1 MTQPSSLAPDRSPRA
16 SATAAFVLLLLAA
29 GASTTARAAPI
40 LFPET
45 PAGWPAQVR
54 DETDVAPYLAF
65 HKAMAMARAKGFETF
80 QTANQ
85 SAYDVRTYDLDLNA
99 NPNIPLLTGSVKV
112 RATVL
117 TGPLTTMELDFY
129 SNMAVDSVRAG
140 GVPASFSRSGNLL
153 IVNLDRPYATGETME
168 VKVSY
173 HGLPTGG
180 SFAFDSANGR
190 SLIWSLSEPFGAR
203 TWWPCK
209 DYPSD
214 KADSVDVR
222 VSVPSGMI
230 TASNGNLLESSD
242 DGTTARTHWKERY
255 PITTYLVSVT
265 SYAYTVYSDWYHSTS
280 TDSMEIRFFIYPENA
295 ASTANVNS
303 KIKNMIAA
311 FAARFGPYPFL
322 AEKYG
327 EAEFNW
333 GGGMEHQTCT
343 SLGVFFEYVIAHEL
357 SHQWWGD
364 MVTCRDFHHVWLNEG
379 FATYSEALWA
389 EANSGASGYLS
400 DLMGNQYFGA
410 GTIYVPDEN
419 NENRV
424 FSSNLS
430 YNKPSWV
437 LHMLRH
443 VLGDATF
450 FAALHAYYQ
459 QYQYRTAVTEE
470 FRDVCEAVSGRDLH
484 RFFQEWIYGEYYP
497 NYQFGSSWI
506 AAPGGGYDVSLVLE
520 QTQTWQLF
528 WMPVDVTVN
537 TPAGPQTFVVMDSL
551 AHQAFS
557 LHVAQRPDSVQID
570 PFSWILRRVTGPVTL
585 VNGRPA
591 RPQLELDPPRPN
603 PVRRGA
609 MFSFSMPRDGAAR
622 LSLFDVTGARVRS
635 LDLGTLRSGPHEI
648 VWDGLDQASR
658 SVPPGVYAVR
668 LEACGERRTQR
679 ISVIR

>member
-1 MTQPSSLAPDRSPRA
+1 MRLAPRRSPRA
-16 SATAAFVLLLLAA
+16 SPIIASALLLLAA
-29 GASTTARAAPI
+29 CASTTASAAPI

-85 SAYDVRTYDLDLNA
+85 SAYDVRYYDLDLYPDLN
-99 NPNIPLLTGSVKV
+99 LQVLTGTVKV

-117 TGPLTTMELDFY
+117 AGPLTTMELDLY
-129 SNMAVDSVRAG
+129 SSMVVDSARSG

-153 IVNLDRPYATGETME
+153 IVNLDRPYASGETME

-173 HGLPTGG
+173 HGTPLSGDFT
-180 SFAFDSANGR
+180 FDSVNGR
-190 SLIWSLSEPFGAR
+190 PLIWTLSEPFGAR
-203 TWWPCK
+203 AWWPCK

-214 KADSVDVR
+214 KADSADVR
-222 VSVPSGMI
+222 VTVPSGMI
-230 TASNGNLLESSD
+230 TASNGNLVESSD
-242 DGTTARTHWKERY
+242 NGTIARTHWKERY

-265 SYAYTVYSDWYHSTS
+265 SYPYRVYSDWHRPTP
-280 TDSMEIRFFIYPENA
+280 TDSMEIRFYIYPEDA
-295 ASTANVNS
+295 ASTATVNA
-303 KIKNMIAA
+303 KVKNMIAA

-410 GTIYVPDEN
+410 GTIYVPDES
-419 NENRV
+419 NENRI
-424 FSSNLS
+424 FNSNLS

-443 VLGDATF
+443 ILGDSTF
-450 FAALHAYYQ
+450 FAALRAYYQ
-459 QYQYRTAVTEE
+459 QYQYRTAVTED
-470 FRDVCEAVSGRDLH
+470 FRDVCEAVSGRNLH
-484 RFFQEWIYGEYYP
+484 PFFQEWIYGEYYP
-497 NYQFGSSWI
+497 RYQFASSWA
-506 AAPGGGYDVSLVLE
+506 AAPVGGYNVSMVLE
-520 QTQTWQLF
+520 QTQSWQLF
-528 WMPVDVTVN
+528 WMPVDVTVY

-551 AHQAFS
+551 RDQAFS
-557 LHVAQRPDSVQID
+557 FHVAQQPDSVQID
-570 PFSWILRRVTGPVTL
+570 RDLWILRTVTGPVTAI
-585 VNGRPA
+585 NEPA
-591 RPQLELDPPRPN
+591 GPAPLEFLPTRPN

-609 MFSFSMPRDGAAR
+609 MFSFSMPRDGTAR
-622 LSLFDVTGARVRS
+622 LSLFDLGA
-635 LDLGTLRSGPHEI
+635 LRSGPHEV
-648 VWDGLDQASR
+648 VWDGRDQASR
-658 SVPPGVYAVR
+658 PVPPGVYAAR
-668 LEACGERRTQR
+668 LEACGGRRTQR
-679 ISVIR
+679 ITVVR